1 VGVLLL
7 TLTLNYEVFPCLLV
21 GWFSRV
27 TLMRKKSKGQDT
39 MKEEEEPEEE
49 RK

>member
-1 VGVLLL
+1 VLLL
-7 TLTLNYEVFPCLLV
+7 FTLTLNYEVFPCLLV

-27 TLMRKKSKGQDT
+27 TLMRKKRKGQDT
-39 MKEEEEPEEE
+39 LKEEEPEEE